1 MPRTALLLAA
11 ILASVVSILTGCAHR
26 QVQVLPGP
34 PSAAYRTLGMV
45 SAQGENEES
54 AMGALGE
61 QASRLDADAVVVEGR
76 RQVGRVIIVTGRA
89 IKYLGPP
96 PDPQAPPPTQEP
108 GAYPP
113 PQEQPGALAPPP
125 PPY

>member
-1 MPRTALLLAA
+1 MHRTELVLASM
-11 ILASVVSILTGCAHR
+11 ILASMFLAGCAHR

-34 PSAAYRTLGMV
+34 PAAAYRTLGMV

-61 QASRLDADAVVVEGR
+61 QAARLDADAVVVESR
-76 RQVGRVIIVTGRA
+76 RPVGRVIIVTGRA

-96 PDPQAPPPTQEP
+96 PEPQAAPPPQEP
-108 GAYPP
+108 QPGGYPP
-113 PQEQPGALAPPP
+113 PQEQPPP

>member
-1 MPRTALLLAA
+1 MNRAGLVLASVILASA
-11 ILASVVSILTGCAHR
+11 ILAGCAHR

-34 PSAAYRTLGMV
+34 PAAAYRTLGMV

-96 PDPQAPPPTQEP
+96 PDPQAAPPAPEP